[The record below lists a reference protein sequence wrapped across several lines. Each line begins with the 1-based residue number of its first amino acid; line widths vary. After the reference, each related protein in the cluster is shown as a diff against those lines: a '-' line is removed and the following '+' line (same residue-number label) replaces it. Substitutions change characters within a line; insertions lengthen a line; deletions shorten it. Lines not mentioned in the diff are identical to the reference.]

1 MATNPY
7 FNNYK
12 ATNEQDLLEGMVIES
27 IQMKGLDC
35 VYIKRVQDNMDYL
48 FNEDPSSYFVE
59 ENIIEMYPASVDGF
73 EGDISF
79 GRFEMEFNQSA
90 TFLVSKKRFTEMF
103 PDFLRPFEGDIIF
116 MPITN
121 AFLEIKYVNAESP
134 FFQKGRQYVWEIKVE
149 MYRYS
154 HEDFTVTDPEA
165 QAALDIMELE
175 RFLEPDYEDFVTSTP
190 DPVSDNSVLESDG
203 QDYIVVDPSNP
214 FGVR

>member
-1 MATNPY
+1 
-7 FNNYK
+7 
-12 ATNEQDLLEGMVIES
+12 
-27 IQMKGLDC
+27 
-35 VYIKRVQDNMDYL
+35 
-48 FNEDPSSYFVE
+48 
-59 ENIIEMYPASVDGF
+59 
-73 EGDISF
+73 
-79 GRFEMEFNQSA
+79 
-90 TFLVSKKRFTEMF
+90 MF